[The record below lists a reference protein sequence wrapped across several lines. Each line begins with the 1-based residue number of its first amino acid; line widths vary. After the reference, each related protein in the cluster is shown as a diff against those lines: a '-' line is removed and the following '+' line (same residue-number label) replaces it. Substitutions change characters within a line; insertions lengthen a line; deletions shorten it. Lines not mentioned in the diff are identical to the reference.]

1 MGGGENFGYV
11 CHAQSEMEGSAP
23 LRAARARPLWAPA
36 VENEAEAK
44 RPVLACVL
52 QPRARRVLAAGGGH
66 FPFPREKGSEK
77 GSWQSVAGVARK
89 PDFFLDVWLEVLLAR
104 GAPRAAQAPKSGS
117 HLKPKGILRG
127 MFLAPFSPF

>member
-1 MGGGENFGYV
+1 
-11 CHAQSEMEGSAP
+11 MEGSAP

-44 RPVLACVL
+44 RPVLACEL

-77 GSWQSVAGVARK
+77 GSGQSVAGVARK
-89 PDFFLDVWLEVLLAR
+89 PDFL
-104 GAPRAAQAPKSGS
+104 QKSG
-117 HLKPKGILRG
+117 
-127 MFLAPFSPF
+127 